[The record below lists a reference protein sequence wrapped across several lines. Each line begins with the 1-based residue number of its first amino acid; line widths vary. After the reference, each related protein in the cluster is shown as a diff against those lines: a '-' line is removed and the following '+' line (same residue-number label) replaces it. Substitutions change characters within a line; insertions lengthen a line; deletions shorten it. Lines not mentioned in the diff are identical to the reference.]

1 MKTNQEKF
9 ITKLNKKYP
18 LAHKYLKI
26 NQNLARSTREED
38 NGETVYLTTMQVIPN
53 TGELPKEKILIEIW
67 NYVSAINKN
76 FGMAGLKLQ
85 FIVKG
90 DDGEHNE
97 LLTVI
102 LKDELMEVK

>member
-9 ITKLNKKYP
+9 RKNLIKKYP

-26 NQNLARSTREED
+26 NQNLARSTREEYD
-38 NGETVYLTTMQVIPN
+38 GETVYLTTMQVIPN
-53 TGELPKEKILIEIW
+53 TGELPKEKILIEILKF
-67 NYVSAINKN
+67 VSAVNKN

-85 FIVKG
+85 FIVKS

-97 LLTVI
+97 LLTVS